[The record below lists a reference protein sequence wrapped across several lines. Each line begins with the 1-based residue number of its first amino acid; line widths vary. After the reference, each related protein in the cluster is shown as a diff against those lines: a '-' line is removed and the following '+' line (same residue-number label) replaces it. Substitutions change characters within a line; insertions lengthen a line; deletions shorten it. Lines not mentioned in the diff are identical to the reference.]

1 MQQIHGSDD
10 HGDVGCVFAGN
21 VVKLLFGA
29 DGEALELRL
38 PVFQRVL
45 APVAV
50 GFFHDDA
57 AVGRH
62 LVQHGLQLGQL
73 RVVRVDEHGDFLEIF
88 HRYYSQTA
96 PWAVIFSPL

>member
-10 HGDVGCVFAGN
+10 HGDVGRVFAGN
-21 VVKLLFGA
+21 VVKLLLGA

-50 GFFHDDA
+50 GFFHNDA

-62 LVQHGLQLGQL
+62 LVQHGFKFGQL
-73 RVVRVDEHGDFLEIF
+73 RVVGIDQDGDFLKVF
-88 HRYYSQTA
+88 HICCS
-96 PWAVIFSPL
+96 